1 MTRQISFWA
10 VFKSL
15 LAAFTVSYVICIAG
29 DLIFGWTMYE
39 VWAPLL
45 PGFSWPLTAAGFFI
59 GLLWLVAY
67 AAYIPLVLVVP
78 YNYLIRRERIE
89 EAASQ

>member
-1 MTRQISFWA
+1 MSRQISFVA
-10 VFKSL
+10 AFKAL
-15 LAAFTVSYVICIAG
+15 LAGLAISYVVCIAG

-45 PGFSWPLTAAGFFI
+45 PGFTWPLTAGGFFL

-67 AAYIPLVLVVP
+67 ALWLPLVFVLP
-78 YNYLIRRERIE
+78 YNYLAKE
-89 EAASQ
+89 ELPAQ